1 MARRRSGG
9 GSKSGAGRRKEPA
22 WLEQLERQPVGAIG
36 LIVVLVGWA
45 VLFVGTIS
53 GAWRLEV
60 TFFVAVG
67 LLTFVLGG
75 MSLFAPLVQA
85 RWPKPEDCLRLA
97 PRVQGFERDF

>member
-53 GAWRLEV
+53 GAWRLEG
-60 TFFVAVG
+60 TFFVAVR
-67 LLTFVLGG
+67 LLHVVLGCL
-75 MSLFAPLVQA
+75 SPFSAPVPA
-85 RWPKPEDCLRLA
+85 PGAKTDGA
-97 PRVQGFERDF
+97 PRFSPWVH

>member
-60 TFFVAVG
+60 TFFVAVR
-67 LLTFVLGG
+67 LLTFVLGC
-75 MSLFAPLVQA
+75 LFPFPALV
-85 RWPKPEDCLRLA
+85 EA
-97 PRVQGFERDF
+97 PRAHAMDRLSVSPCLH